1 MSSETLK
8 ETLKQRLNEL
18 VLEDE
23 VFVSRINKFSSIPGE
38 ILKRIEKSI
47 TDLVDKFLEGKDL
60 DKIDGDDAYIILSQD
75 IRNLKNQTVN
85 EIRNSNKK
93 EN

>member
-1 MSSETLK
+1 MNSEPKKELLK
-8 ETLKQRLNEL
+8 KRLNEL

-23 VFVSRINKFSSIPGE
+23 VFISRINRFSSISSE

-47 TDLVDKFLEGKDL
+47 SDLVEKFLDGKDIE
-60 DKIDGDDAYIILSQD
+60 KIDPDDAYIILSQD

-85 EIRNSNKK
+85 EVRNNKK
-93 EN
+93 DN